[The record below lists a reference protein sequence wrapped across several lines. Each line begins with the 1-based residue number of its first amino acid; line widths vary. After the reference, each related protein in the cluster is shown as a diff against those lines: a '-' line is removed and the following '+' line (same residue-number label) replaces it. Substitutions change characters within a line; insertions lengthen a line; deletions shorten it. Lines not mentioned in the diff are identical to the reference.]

1 MFFQTENASFKTAF
15 TLEKSVAG
23 LTEIYMNY
31 DLFYDEGFKFVVS
44 SPEGLLDYTI
54 TYEND
59 KNYLSFALTD

>member
-1 MFFQTENASFKTAF
+1 MFFQTENASFKTAY

-23 LTEIYMNY
+23 LTEIYLNY
-31 DLFYDEGFKFVVS
+31 DLFYDEGFRFVVS